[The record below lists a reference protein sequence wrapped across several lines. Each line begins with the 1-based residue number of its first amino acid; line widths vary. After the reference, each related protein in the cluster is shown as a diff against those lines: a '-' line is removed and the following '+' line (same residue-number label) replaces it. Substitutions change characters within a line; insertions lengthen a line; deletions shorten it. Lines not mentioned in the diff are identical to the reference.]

1 MKNLSL
7 QSSIVRSTLCLSV
20 LLTPLALLHA
30 QATLTTGTPY
40 NIVNENSGS
49 CVDDTASGTANGTAV
64 QQWACGQGT
73 YSTQPNQQWE
83 FENGTASGYYYVANV
98 NAPAETWNVTGNG
111 TTNGSLI
118 QTWTYAGNP
127 NEEWEA
133 VSLGNGYYNFVGQGS
148 GLCLDTP
155 SASTANGVQ
164 LQIYTCNGTAAQA
177 FKLVTPTSSGGGGG
191 TGNCSG
197 VSNISVGGTTY
208 TPQWCQEFNG
218 GASAPDTSVWN
229 FDLGNNG
236 GWGNNEAEVYC
247 GPPGYPNNPSQ
258 CPTTFSTSTNPV
270 YIDGNGHLVI
280 QPRNVN
286 GTWISGRMN
295 TSGTQNFQYG
305 VLEASIQA
313 PNTTN
318 QGLWPAF
325 WTLGS
330 DIATDPWPGCGE
342 ADIME
347 LWSPSLDGGSGPG
360 GNHSTIHTAVT
371 GGDGIGQ
378 AFTFPSGQ
386 QNDTA
391 FHTYGIVWSPNLM
404 EFFVDNA
411 STPFFTVTP
420 SSLPSGDTWPFNANL
435 FALLNVAVGGTLG
448 GSTSG
453 LSNPQPMVVDYVRW
467 YTAQ

>member
-1 MKNLSL
+1 MLWLNSRKASQLFK
-7 QSSIVRSTLCLSV
+7 RV
-20 LLTPLALLHA
+20 LLTAGLVLAILLPGASAFA
-30 QATLTTGTPY
+30 QTAACYNPWSASAVYTGGQTASY
-40 NIVNENSGS
+40 NGQNYTADYWTQNQNPSTNSG
-49 CVDDTASGTANGTAV
+49 AA
-64 QQWACGQGT
+64 
-73 YSTQPNQQWE
+73 
-83 FENGTASGYYYVANV
+83 
-98 NAPAETWNVTGNG
+98 
-111 TTNGSLI
+111 
-118 QTWTYAGNP
+118 
-127 NEEWEA
+127 
-133 VSLGNGYYNFVGQGS
+133 GS
-148 GLCLDTP
+148 GQPWIPDGSCGGSSTP
-155 SASTANGVQ
+155 PPPPPPG
-164 LQIYTCNGTAAQA
+164 
-177 FKLVTPTSSGGGGG
+177 
-191 TGNCSG
+191 GNCSG

-208 TPQWCQEFNG
+208 SPQWCQEFNG
-218 GASAPDTSVWN
+218 SAGPPDTTVWN

-236 GWGNNEAEVYC
+236 GWGNNEVEVYC

-280 QPRNVN
+280 QPINVD

-295 TSGTQNFQYG
+295 TEGTQNFQYG

-325 WTLGS
+325 WTLGA
-330 DIATDPWPGCGE
+330 DISTVGWPDCGE
-342 ADIME
+342 SDIME

-360 GNHSTIHTAVT
+360 GNHSTIHTAKT
-371 GGDGIGQ
+371 GGDGVGGT
-378 AFTFPSGQ
+378 FTFPNGE

-391 FHTYGIVWSPNLM
+391 FHTYGIVWSQNLM

-420 SSLPSGDTWPFNANL
+420 SSLPQGDTWPFNANL

-448 GSTSG
+448 GSTNG
-453 LSNPQPMVVDYVRW
+453 LTNPQPMVVDYVRW